1 MKSEGITF
9 KPVLNKN
16 RSAKSI
22 VGIQLEKN
30 AF

>member
-22 VGIQLEKN
+22 VSAQLEKS
-30 AF
+30 